1 MIILQVV
8 VFPMLQSTSE
18 SDEPIHIINVGIKFS
33 KKEKY
38 SDNDLAVR
46 FQDFCKERVR
56 ALIWILFV
64 FIKGLHV
71 KEVKSKSIKCFK
83 FIQQRLIQ
91 QS

>member
-56 ALIWILFV
+56 ALICILFV
-64 FIKGLHV
+64 
-71 KEVKSKSIKCFK
+71 
-83 FIQQRLIQ
+83 LITVIDVACLDINGMLMNYCLCLLQ
-91 QS
+91 AYM